1 MRAMGPD
8 GPHPCRRPAPRAR
21 MRPMPAPQERALR
34 LFLALWPAP
43 ALRDALAARADAW
56 AWTPT
61 ARRTPPDRLHV
72 TLHFLG
78 DVAPA
83 RLPALRAGLAVDWS
97 GCELV
102 LDREAVWPGGIAV
115 LEASQVPPALAGL
128 HARLGERL
136 QALAL
141 PVETR
146 RWRPHVTFARKA
158 AGARPRAAVQP
169 LRWQVGPGYL
179 LVQSA
184 PGNGGYLP
192 LQAFG

>member
-1 MRAMGPD
+1 MR
-8 GPHPCRRPAPRAR
+8 
-21 MRPMPAPQERALR
+21 E
-34 LFLALWPAP
+34 
-43 ALRDALAARADAW
+43 ALAARADGW
-56 AWTPT
+56 TWTPG
-61 ARRTPPDRLHV
+61 ARRTPAGKLHV

-83 RLPALRAGLAVDWS
+83 RLAALRTRLAVDWG

-115 LEASQVPPALAGL
+115 LEASQVPPALAAL

-136 QALAL
+136 QALDL

-158 AGARPRAAVQP
+158 TGARPPPGAQP
-169 LRWQVGPGYL
+169 LRWTAGPAYV
-179 LVQSA
+179 LVQSV
-184 PGNGGYLP
+184 PGNGGYVP

>member
-1 MRAMGPD
+1 MASASLRGPEWGRMPD
-8 GPHPCRRPAPRAR
+8 LEERP
-21 MRPMPAPQERALR
+21 LR

-43 ALRDALAARADAW
+43 ALREALAARADG
-56 AWTPT
+56 WTWT
-61 ARRTPPDRLHV
+61 AAARRTPADKLHV

-83 RLPALRAGLAVDWS
+83 RLPALRTGLAVDWT

-102 LDREAVWPGGIAV
+102 FDREAVWPGGIAV
-115 LEASQVPPALAGL
+115 LEASEVPTALAAL

-136 QALAL
+136 QALDL

-158 AGARPRAAVQP
+158 AGAHPAAGSQP
-169 LRWQVGPGYL
+169 LRWHAGPGYV
-179 LVQSA
+179 LVQSM
-184 PGNGGYLP
+184 PGNGGYVP

>member
-1 MRAMGPD
+1 MPD
-8 GPHPCRRPAPRAR
+8 PEERP
-21 MRPMPAPQERALR
+21 LR
-34 LFLALWPAP
+34 LFLALRPAP
-43 ALRDALAARADAW
+43 AVREALAARADAW
-56 AWTPT
+56 TWTPA
-61 ARRTPPDRLHV
+61 ARRTPADKLHI

-83 RLPALRAGLAVDWS
+83 RLPALRAALAVDWS

-115 LEASQVPPALAGL
+115 LEASVVPPALAAL
-128 HARLGERL
+128 HAQLGERL
-136 QALAL
+136 RALDL

-158 AGARPRAAVQP
+158 AGAHPPVGTQP
-169 LRWQVGPGYL
+169 LRWRAGPGYV
-179 LVQSA
+179 LVRSM
-184 PGNGGYLP
+184 PGNGGYAP